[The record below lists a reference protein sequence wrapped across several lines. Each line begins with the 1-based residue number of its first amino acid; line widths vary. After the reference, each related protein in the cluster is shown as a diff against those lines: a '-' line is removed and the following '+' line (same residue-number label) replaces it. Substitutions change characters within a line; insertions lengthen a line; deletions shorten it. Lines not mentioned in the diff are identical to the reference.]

1 MKDGHYIGTVVFG
14 NTKIELRG
22 YGGEIDYAYIG
33 NHDISEMVY
42 ELDLWQQFS
51 DAYEDSK

>member
-1 MKDGHYIGTVVFG
+1 MKDGHYIGTVTFG
-14 NTKIELRG
+14 NTKVELRG

-33 NHDISEMVY
+33 NNDITEMVY

-51 DAYEDSK
+51 DAYEASK